1 MLFNEKAK
9 GDIVRLTMSFQSRRE
24 LLAQVV
30 SRYREASREQKSII
44 LNEFIASS
52 GYARKYAIR
61 LLSMP
66 IVVPV
71 VSIQRQRKRNY
82 GTEVQEALQILWGAA
97 NFIGSKRLAP
107 FLEELV
113 PAMERH
119 GHLEVTEKVR
129 SQLLSIS
136 PATIDRVLRPFRKSA
151 PQGACTTKSGILLK
165 KQILVRT
172 FSDWNE
178 TEPGFFEAD
187 LVAHCGQSTEGA
199 YLNTLVLTDIATGWV
214 ECLPLLF
221 RSRHAVI
228 ESLDYIRKI
237 LPFPLI
243 GLDTDNGSE
252 FINAELLA
260 YCEREK
266 ITFTRGR
273 AYKKNDQCYVE
284 QKNGVVVRQLV
295 GYDRFEGEG
304 AFLQLRELYRAVRL
318 YVNFF
323 QPSMKLHEKHRNGAR
338 IQKIYYP
345 AKTPFQRLCAALGA
359 EAAGNLNTIF
369 LALDPV
375 ELLRQLRILQDA
387 LWKHSVLQTGDP
399 PAEKNSTVR
408 LAEIEFNKIELNH
421 SAQNDRE
428 SISDMEPSNPE
439 PQKCK
444 YHRTKAVRAPHTWRT
459 RKDPFQSVWAEICGR
474 LEKNPERTAKSI
486 LRELQILYPDQHTDG
501 QLRTLQRRIQEWRA
515 KAILTFDHRW
525 LEEGQLLQEG
535 LPRPLR
541 AKIQIDELPGK

>member
-1 MLFNEKAK
+1 
-9 GDIVRLTMSFQSRRE
+9 MSFQSRRE

-66 IVVPV
+66 VVVPV

-345 AKTPFQRLCAALGA
+345 AKPPSSAYVRYWVPRRPEALIRS
-359 EAAGNLNTIF
+359 TW
-369 LALDPV
+369 
-375 ELLRQLRILQDA
+375 LLIL
-387 LWKHSVLQTGDP
+387 
-399 PAEKNSTVR
+399 
-408 LAEIEFNKIELNH
+408 
-421 SAQNDRE
+421 
-428 SISDMEPSNPE
+428 
-439 PQKCK
+439 
-444 YHRTKAVRAPHTWRT
+444 
-459 RKDPFQSVWAEICGR
+459 
-474 LEKNPERTAKSI
+474 
-486 LRELQILYPDQHTDG
+486 
-501 QLRTLQRRIQEWRA
+501 
-515 KAILTFDHRW
+515 
-525 LEEGQLLQEG
+525 
-535 LPRPLR
+535 
-541 AKIQIDELPGK
+541 